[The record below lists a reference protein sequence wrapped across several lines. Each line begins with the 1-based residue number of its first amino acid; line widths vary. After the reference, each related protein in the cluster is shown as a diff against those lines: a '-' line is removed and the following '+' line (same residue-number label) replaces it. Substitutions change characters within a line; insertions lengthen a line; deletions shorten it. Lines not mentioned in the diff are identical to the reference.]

1 MTQEVLKK
9 SASEQAQLLREKQI
23 SSKSLV
29 EAHID
34 QIQAINPKINALVEN
49 CFDQARSEAQKADAL
64 IERISPAELAQ
75 KFPLLG
81 VPFTAKE
88 FFAVPQM
95 KSTLGLKQRVDHIKN
110 ENSSVIQKLQNAGA
124 ILLGKTNIPEMGFW
138 WECENPVY
146 GRTKNPYNLGHTSG
160 GSSGG
165 EASIVSAY
173 GSAFGV
179 GSDVGGSI
187 RVPASFC
194 GIFGHKAS
202 NKIIAQTGHHPL
214 YQKNAWEYRGNKY
227 PHTSIGPMARSA
239 DDLVLLTQLMVGPD
253 GFDREVDSNYKYNVE
268 AVDWKNTPIFIL
280 PQPKIFAVSKT
291 HSDIENSVRNAGL
304 IFQEAGATVTELNA
318 DFFQDAFELWTAG
331 MKLIEGPSFAEI
343 LKNERQMSFI
353 KELFKFP
360 FKKSEF
366 TLPSIITALLET
378 ATQNEKMI
386 LNSQKKLE
394 KFKINLQKKLGSN
407 GILILPTAPLTAPQH
422 HHSLLRPFDFVMSG
436 IFCVTGNPATQ
447 APAGISEKGLP
458 YGIQFV
464 ASPMNDHLTLQ
475 ATQLFASK
483 VKVPGLQ

>member
-1 MTQEVLKK
+1 MILEVLKK
-9 SASEQAQLLREKQI
+9 SASEQAQLLRDKKI
-23 SSKSLV
+23 TSLDLV

-34 QIQAINPKINALVEN
+34 RIESINPEINAVVET
-49 CFDQARSEAQKADAL
+49 CFDQARSEALKADSWIAKL
-64 IERISPAELAQ
+64 NTEELKQ
-75 KFPLLG
+75 KFPLMG

-95 KSTLGLKQRVDHIKN
+95 KSTLGLKQRVDQVKN

-146 GRTKNPYNLGHTSG
+146 GRTNNPFNLKHTSG

-165 EASIVSAY
+165 EASIISAY

-202 NKIIAQTGHHPL
+202 NRLIAQTGHHPL
-214 YQKNAWEYRGNKY
+214 YQKNASEYRGRKY

-239 DDLVLLTQLMVGPD
+239 EDLILLTQLMLGPD
-253 GFDREVDSNYKYNVE
+253 GFDREVDSSYQYPTEPVN
-268 AVDWKNTPIFIL
+268 WKNTSVYIL

-291 HSDIENSVRNAGL
+291 HSEIESSVLRAGR
-304 IFQEAGATVTELNA
+304 IFADAGANVTELPA

-331 MKLIEGPSFAEI
+331 MKLIDGPSFTEI
-343 LKNERQMSFI
+343 LKNERRMSFV
-353 KELFKFP
+353 KELIKFP
-360 FKKSEF
+360 MKKSEF

-378 ATQNEKMI
+378 ATHNEK
-386 LNSQKKLE
+386 LTLKSQKKLE
-394 KFKINLQKKLGSN
+394 DFKIKLQNKLGID
-407 GILILPTAPLTAPQH
+407 GIIIMPTAPLTAPKH

-436 IFCVTGNPATQ
+436 IFCVTGNPSTQ
-447 APAGISEKGLP
+447 APAGISDQGLP

-464 ASPMNDHLTLQ
+464 ACPFNDHLSLQ
-475 ATQLFASK
+475 AAQLFASK
-483 VKVPGLQ
+483 TKVPGL